1 MPWGNLPAEPIGS
14 LPRLRSSLVGA
25 HLKANYVL
33 PFSQLA
39 LRELS
44 LGSSG
49 LLWPEDRSIKPNTLC
64 LQRGTDR
71 WSRQMV
77 YTGGLDRWWW
87 NAQLSV
93 VARGQGALWR
103 SGKFPSLLTRRP
115 RAWMVAMT
123 WGMFWA
129 SYKSTVWNKSVF
141 FKP

>member
-77 YTGGLDRWWW
+77 YTGGLDRWFG
-87 NAQLSV
+87 QV
-93 VARGQGALWR
+93 VVECPIV
-103 SGKFPSLLTRRP
+103 SGSK
-115 RAWMVAMT
+115 RA
-123 WGMFWA
+123 GC
-129 SYKSTVWNKSVF
+129 TVEKW
-141 FKP
+141 